1 MNDKS
6 QRWLWALLINVALA
20 QASIYVMRPMIT
32 YRALENGATGYQ
44 IGLIASI
51 YALVP
56 LVVAVQ
62 MGRWVGRIGEVPLL
76 FAGCLSFIVLGIS
89 FAFLNNIIAIAA
101 ATALAGIAHL
111 SNVAASQA
119 MVASRSP
126 HELQDQN
133 FGYFSFSTSM
143 GHTFGPMLG
152 GIIAGS
158 SGVLPRSSTSSSG
171 VLPRSSTSAFVFAS
185 ILAFLALVPFF
196 LFKSVKEVR
205 SQEERDAAGSIK
217 ARDVIKRPGI
227 KPAIWTSLAVAST
240 NDVLVVILPLIGT
253 ELGIS
258 PVVIGA
264 ILSIRSAAAMVSRF
278 SLGKL
283 TKRFGSSTVMN
294 FSIGISAVF
303 LFASVYATTALTL
316 AIVMAIVGFLLG
328 IGQPLTMSIVSKK
341 TPIEERA
348 MAISIR
354 LFGNRLGQF
363 LVPLGAG
370 ALAAPFG
377 AGAVFVGLAALIAS
391 AGAVSIATLSD
402 NEN

>member
-1 MNDKS
+1 MRKNSADG
-6 QRWLWALLINVALA
+6 WLWALLINVALA

-152 GIIAGS
+152 GIIAG
-158 SGVLPRSSTSSSG
+158 SSG

-402 NEN
+402 QEN

>member
-1 MNDKS
+1 MNDKT

-32 YRALENGATGYQ
+32 YRALENGASGYQ

-89 FAFLNNIIAIAA
+89 FAFLNNIVAIAA

-158 SGVLPRSSTSSSG
+158 SGVLPRSSTS
-171 VLPRSSTSAFVFAS
+171 AFVFAS

-205 SQEERDAAGSIK
+205 SQKERDAAGSIK

>member
-1 MNDKS
+1 MRDKS

-32 YRALENGATGYQ
+32 YRALENGASGYQ

-56 LVVAVQ
+56 LVIAVQ

-76 FAGCLSFIVLGIS
+76 LTGCISFIALGLA
-89 FAFLNNIIAIAA
+89 FAFLNNIVAIAA
-101 ATALAGIAHL
+101 ATALAGVAHL

-119 MVASRSP
+119 MVASRS
-126 HELQDQN
+126 HYELQDQN

-158 SGVLPRSSTSSSG
+158 SGVLPRSSTS
-171 VLPRSSTSAFVFAS
+171 AFVFAS
-185 ILAFLALVPFF
+185 ILALLAIVPFF
-196 LFKSVKEVR
+196 LFKGLKEVR
-205 SQEERDAAGSIK
+205 SQEERDAAGSIR

-240 NDVLVVILPLIGT
+240 NDVLVVILPLVGT

-264 ILSIRSAAAMVSRF
+264 ILSIRSASAMVSRF
-278 SLGKL
+278 SLGRL
-283 TKRFGSSTVMN
+283 TKRFGSANVMN
-294 FSIGISAVF
+294 FSIIISAIF
-303 LFASVYATTALTL
+303 LFASAYASTAVTL
-316 AIVMAIVGFLLG
+316 GVVMAMIGFLLG

-391 AGAVSIATLSD
+391 AGVVSVSKLSD
-402 NEN
+402 DTN

>member
-1 MNDKS
+1 MTRNSAD
-6 QRWLWALLINVALA
+6 RWLWALLINVALA

-32 YRALENGATGYQ
+32 YRALENGASGFQ

-76 FAGCLSFIVLGIS
+76 FAGCLSFIILGVS

-101 ATALAGIAHL
+101 ATALTGVAHL

-126 HELQDQN
+126 HQLQDQN
-133 FGYFSFSTSM
+133 FGYFSFATSM

-158 SGVLPRSSTSSSG
+158 SGVLPQ
-171 VLPRSSTSAFVFAS
+171 SSTSAFIFAA
-185 ILAFLALVPFF
+185 ILAFLATVPFF
-196 LFKSVKEVR
+196 LFKNIKGVR
-205 SQEERDAAGSIK
+205 SQEEREAAGAIK
-217 ARDVIKRPGI
+217 AREVIKRPGI

-240 NDVLVVILPLIGT
+240 NDVLVVILPLVGT
-253 ELGIS
+253 QLGIN

-264 ILSIRSAAAMVSRF
+264 ILSIRSAAAMISRF
-278 SLGKL
+278 SLGRL
-283 TKRFGSSTVMN
+283 TSTFGSARVMN
-294 FSIGISAVF
+294 VSMFISAIF
-303 LFASVYATTALTL
+303 LFVSAFATTEVTL
-316 AIVMAIVGFLLG
+316 GVVMAIVGFLLG

-341 TPIEERA
+341 SPIEERA

-377 AGAVFVGLAALIAS
+377 GGAVFVGLSVLIAS
-391 AGAVSIATLSD
+391 AGLVSVATLSAER
-402 NEN
+402 N

>member
-1 MNDKS
+1 MRDKS

-32 YRALENGATGYQ
+32 YRALENGASGYQ

-56 LVVAVQ
+56 LVIAVQ

-76 FAGCLSFIVLGIS
+76 LTGCISFIALGLA

-158 SGVLPRSSTSSSG
+158 SGVLPRSSTS
-171 VLPRSSTSAFVFAS
+171 AFVFAS
-185 ILAFLALVPFF
+185 ILALLAIVPFF
-196 LFKSVKEVR
+196 LFKGLKEVR
-205 SQEERDAAGSIK
+205 SQEERDAAGSIR

-240 NDVLVVILPLIGT
+240 NDVLVVILPLVGT

-264 ILSIRSAAAMVSRF
+264 ILSIRSASAMVSRF
-278 SLGKL
+278 SLGRL
-283 TKRFGSSTVMN
+283 TKRFGSANVMN
-294 FSIGISAVF
+294 FSIIISAIF
-303 LFASVYATTALTL
+303 LFASAYASTAVTL
-316 AIVMAIVGFLLG
+316 GVVMAMIGFLLG

-391 AGAVSIATLSD
+391 AGVVSVSKLSD
-402 NEN
+402 DPN

>member
-152 GIIAGS
+152 GIIAG
-158 SGVLPRSSTSSSG
+158 SSG

>member
-1 MNDKS
+1 MTRNSAD
-6 QRWLWALLINVALA
+6 RWLWALLINVALA

-32 YRALENGATGYQ
+32 YRALENGASGFQ

-76 FAGCLSFIVLGIS
+76 FAGCLSFIILGVS

-101 ATALAGIAHL
+101 ATALTGVAHL

-126 HELQDQN
+126 HQLQDQN
-133 FGYFSFSTSM
+133 FGYFSFATSM

-158 SGVLPRSSTSSSG
+158 SGVLPQ
-171 VLPRSSTSAFVFAS
+171 SSTSAFIFAA
-185 ILAFLALVPFF
+185 ILAFLATVPFF
-196 LFKSVKEVR
+196 LFKNIKGVR
-205 SQEERDAAGSIK
+205 SQEEREAAGAIK
-217 ARDVIKRPGI
+217 AREVIKRPGI

-240 NDVLVVILPLIGT
+240 NDVLVVILPLVGT
-253 ELGIS
+253 QLGIN

-264 ILSIRSAAAMVSRF
+264 ILSIRSAAAMISRF
-278 SLGKL
+278 SLGRL
-283 TKRFGSSTVMN
+283 TSTFGSARVMN
-294 FSIGISAVF
+294 FSMFISAIF
-303 LFASVYATTALTL
+303 LFVSAFATTEVTL
-316 AIVMAIVGFLLG
+316 GVVMAIVGFLLG

-341 TPIEERA
+341 SPIEERA

-377 AGAVFVGLAALIAS
+377 GGAVFVGLSVLIAS
-391 AGAVSIATLSD
+391 AGLVSVATLSAER
-402 NEN
+402 N

>member
-1 MNDKS
+1 MNAKG

-56 LVVAVQ
+56 LIIAVQ

-76 FAGCLSFIVLGIS
+76 FAGCISFIALGIA

-158 SGVLPRSSTSSSG
+158 SGVLPRSSTS
-171 VLPRSSTSAFVFAS
+171 AFVFAS
-185 ILAFLALVPFF
+185 ILALLAIVPFF
-196 LFKSVKEVR
+196 LFKGLNEVR
-205 SQEERDAAGSIK
+205 SQEERDAAGSIR

-240 NDVLVVILPLIGT
+240 NDVLVVILPLVGT

-264 ILSIRSAAAMVSRF
+264 ILSIRSAAAMISRF
-278 SLGKL
+278 SLGRL
-283 TKRFGSSTVMN
+283 TKRFGSASVMN
-294 FSIGISAVF
+294 FSIFVSALF
-303 LFASVYATTALTL
+303 LFGSAYASTAVTL
-316 AIVMAIVGFLLG
+316 GIVMAVVGFLLG

-363 LVPLGAG
+363 LVPIGAG

-377 AGAVFVGLAALIAS
+377 GGAVFVGLAGLIAS
-391 AGAVSIATLSD
+391 AGVVSLVKISD
-402 NEN
+402 DPH

>member
-1 MNDKS
+1 MRDKS

-32 YRALENGATGYQ
+32 YRALENGASGYQ

-56 LVVAVQ
+56 LLIAVQ

-76 FAGCLSFIVLGIS
+76 LAGCVSFIALGIS
-89 FAFLNNIIAIAA
+89 FAFLNNIAAIAA

-158 SGVLPRSSTSSSG
+158 SGVLPRSSTS
-171 VLPRSSTSAFVFAS
+171 AFVFAS
-185 ILAFLALVPFF
+185 ILALLAIVPFF
-196 LFKSVKEVR
+196 LFKGLSDLR
-205 SQEERDAAGSIK
+205 SQEERDAAGLIK

-240 NDVLVVILPLIGT
+240 NDVLVVILPLVGT
-253 ELGIS
+253 ELGIN

-264 ILSIRSAAAMVSRF
+264 ILSLRSAAAMISRF
-278 SLGKL
+278 SLGRL
-283 TKRFGSSTVMN
+283 TKRFGSATVMN
-294 FSIGISAVF
+294 FSIIVSALF
-303 LFASVYATTALTL
+303 LFASAYANTALTL
-316 AIVMAIVGFLLG
+316 GVVMAVVGFLLG

-363 LVPLGAG
+363 LVPIGAG
-370 ALAAPFG
+370 ALTAPFG
-377 AGAVFVGLAALIAS
+377 GGAVFVGLAALIAS
-391 AGAVSIATLSD
+391 AGVVSVTKLSD
-402 NEN
+402 D

>member
-44 IGLIASI
+44 VGLVASI

-56 LVVAVQ
+56 LIVAVQ

-76 FAGCLSFIVLGIS
+76 LAGCLSFIVLGIA

-126 HELQDQN
+126 HQLQDQN
-133 FGYFSFSTSM
+133 FGYFSFATSL
-143 GHTFGPMLG
+143 GHTFGPMFG
-152 GIIAGS
+152 GIIAG
-158 SGVLPRSSTSSSG
+158 SSG

-185 ILAFLALVPFF
+185 ILAALAMIPFF
-196 LFKSVKEVR
+196 LFKGVKEVR
-205 SQEERDAAGSIK
+205 SQEERDAAGAIR

-240 NDVLVVILPLIGT
+240 NDVLVVILPLVGT
-253 ELGIS
+253 QLGIN

-278 SLGKL
+278 SLGRL
-283 TKRFGSSTVMN
+283 TAKFGSSRVMN
-294 FSIGISAVF
+294 ISIFFSAIF
-303 LFASVYATTALTL
+303 LFASAFASTAITL
-316 AIVMAIVGFLLG
+316 GLVMGLIGFLLG
-328 IGQPLTMSIVSKK
+328 TGQPLTMSIVSKK

-377 AGAVFVGLAALIAS
+377 GGAVFVGLAVLIAS
-391 AGAVSIATLSD
+391 AGVVSVATLSD
-402 NEN
+402 DEK

>member
-62 MGRWVGRIGEVPLL
+62 MGRWVGRIGEIPLL

-126 HELQDQN
+126 HDLQDQN

-152 GIIAGS
+152 GIIAG
-158 SGVLPRSSTSSSG
+158 SSG

-402 NEN
+402 QEN

>member
-1 MNDKS
+1 MRDKS

-32 YRALENGATGYQ
+32 YRALENGASGYQ

-56 LVVAVQ
+56 LVIAVQ

-76 FAGCLSFIVLGIS
+76 LTGCISFIALGLA

-158 SGVLPRSSTSSSG
+158 SGVLPRSSTS
-171 VLPRSSTSAFVFAS
+171 AFVFAS
-185 ILAFLALVPFF
+185 ILALLAIVPFF
-196 LFKSVKEVR
+196 LFKGLKEVR
-205 SQEERDAAGSIK
+205 SQEERDAAGSIR

-240 NDVLVVILPLIGT
+240 NDVLVVILPLVGT

-264 ILSIRSAAAMVSRF
+264 ILSIRSASAMVSRF
-278 SLGKL
+278 SLGRL
-283 TKRFGSSTVMN
+283 TKRFGSANVMN
-294 FSIGISAVF
+294 FSIIISAVF
-303 LFASVYATTALTL
+303 LFASAYASTAVTL
-316 AIVMAIVGFLLG
+316 GVVMAIIGFLLG

-377 AGAVFVGLAALIAS
+377 AGAVFVGLSALIAS
-391 AGAVSIATLSD
+391 AGVVSVSKLSD
-402 NEN
+402 DPN

>member
-76 FAGCLSFIVLGIS
+76 LAGCLSFIVLGIS

-158 SGVLPRSSTSSSG
+158 SGVLPRSSTS
-171 VLPRSSTSAFVFAS
+171 AFVFAS

-205 SQEERDAAGSIK
+205 SEEERDAAASIK
-217 ARDVIKRPGI
+217 ARDVMKRPGI

-283 TKRFGSSTVMN
+283 TKRFGSSNVMN
-294 FSIGISAVF
+294 LSIGISAVF

-316 AIVMAIVGFLLG
+316 GIVMAIVGFLLG

-391 AGAVSIATLSD
+391 AGVVSVATLSNND
-402 NEN
+402 N

>member
-126 HELQDQN
+126 HDLQDQN

-152 GIIAGS
+152 GIIAG
-158 SGVLPRSSTSSSG
+158 SSG

-402 NEN
+402 QEN

>member
-32 YRALENGATGYQ
+32 YRALENGASGYQ

-56 LVVAVQ
+56 LVIAVQ

-76 FAGCLSFIVLGIS
+76 LAGCISFVALGIS

-158 SGVLPRSSTSSSG
+158 SGVLPRSSTS
-171 VLPRSSTSAFVFAS
+171 AFVFAS
-185 ILAFLALVPFF
+185 ILALLAIVPFF
-196 LFKSVKEVR
+196 LFKGLNEVR
-205 SQEERDAAGSIK
+205 SKEERDAAGSIK
-217 ARDVIKRPGI
+217 ARNVIKRPGI
-227 KPAIWTSLAVAST
+227 RPAIWTSLAVAST
-240 NDVLVVILPLIGT
+240 NDVLVVILPLVGT

-258 PVVIGA
+258 PVLIGA
-264 ILSIRSAAAMVSRF
+264 ILSIRSAAAMISRF
-278 SLGKL
+278 SLGRL
-283 TKRFGSSTVMN
+283 TKRFGSATVMN
-294 FSIGISAVF
+294 FSIFVSAIF
-303 LFASVYATTALTL
+303 LFASAYASTAATL
-316 AIVMAIVGFLLG
+316 GIVMAVVGFLLG

-377 AGAVFVGLAALIAS
+377 GGAVFIGLAALIAS
-391 AGAVSIATLSD
+391 AGVVSVSKLSD
-402 NEN
+402 DPN

>member
-32 YRALENGATGYQ
+32 YRALENGASGYQ

-56 LVVAVQ
+56 LVIAVQ

-76 FAGCLSFIVLGIS
+76 LAGCISFVALGIS
-89 FAFLNNIIAIAA
+89 FAFLNNIITIAA

-158 SGVLPRSSTSSSG
+158 SGVLPRSSTS
-171 VLPRSSTSAFVFAS
+171 AFIFAS
-185 ILAFLALVPFF
+185 ILALLAIVPFF
-196 LFKSVKEVR
+196 LFKGLNAVR
-205 SQEERDAAGSIK
+205 SKEERDAAGSIR

-240 NDVLVVILPLIGT
+240 NDVLVVILPLVGT

-264 ILSIRSAAAMVSRF
+264 ILSLRSAAAMISRF
-278 SLGKL
+278 SLGRL

-294 FSIGISAVF
+294 FSIFVSAIF
-303 LFASVYATTALTL
+303 LFGSASASTAATLG
-316 AIVMAIVGFLLG
+316 IVMAVVGFLLG

-377 AGAVFVGLAALIAS
+377 GGAVFVGLAALIAS
-391 AGAVSIATLSD
+391 AGVVSVSKLSD
-402 NEN
+402 DPN

>member
-1 MNDKS
+1 MRDKS

-32 YRALENGATGYQ
+32 YRALENGASGYQ

-56 LVVAVQ
+56 LVIAVQ

-76 FAGCLSFIVLGIS
+76 LTGCISFIALGLA
-89 FAFLNNIIAIAA
+89 FAFLNNIVAIAA

-158 SGVLPRSSTSSSG
+158 SGVLPRSSTS
-171 VLPRSSTSAFVFAS
+171 AFVFAS
-185 ILAFLALVPFF
+185 ILALLAIVPFF
-196 LFKSVKEVR
+196 LFKGLKEVR
-205 SQEERDAAGSIK
+205 SQEERDAAGSIR

-240 NDVLVVILPLIGT
+240 NDVLVVILPLVGT

-264 ILSIRSAAAMVSRF
+264 ILSIRSASAMVSRF
-278 SLGKL
+278 SLGRL
-283 TKRFGSSTVMN
+283 TKRFGSANVMN
-294 FSIGISAVF
+294 FSIIISAIF
-303 LFASVYATTALTL
+303 LFASAYASTAVTL
-316 AIVMAIVGFLLG
+316 GVVMAMIGFLLG

-391 AGAVSIATLSD
+391 AGVVSVSKLSD
-402 NEN
+402 DTN

>member
-158 SGVLPRSSTSSSG
+158 SGVLPRSSTS
-171 VLPRSSTSAFVFAS
+171 AFVFAS

-294 FSIGISAVF
+294 FSIGISALF

>member
-1 MNDKS
+1 MRDKS

-32 YRALENGATGYQ
+32 YRALENGASGYQ

-56 LVVAVQ
+56 LVIAVQ

-76 FAGCLSFIVLGIS
+76 LTGCISFIALGLA
-89 FAFLNNIIAIAA
+89 FAFLNNIVAIAA
-101 ATALAGIAHL
+101 ATALAGVAHL

-126 HELQDQN
+126 YELQDQN

-158 SGVLPRSSTSSSG
+158 SGVLPRSSTS
-171 VLPRSSTSAFVFAS
+171 AFVFAS
-185 ILAFLALVPFF
+185 ILALLAIVPFF
-196 LFKSVKEVR
+196 LFKGLKEVR
-205 SQEERDAAGSIK
+205 SQEERDAAGSIR

-240 NDVLVVILPLIGT
+240 NDVLVVILPLVGT

-264 ILSIRSAAAMVSRF
+264 ILSIRSASAMVSRF
-278 SLGKL
+278 SLGRL
-283 TKRFGSSTVMN
+283 TKRFGSANVMN
-294 FSIGISAVF
+294 FSIIISAIF
-303 LFASVYATTALTL
+303 LFASAYASTAVTL
-316 AIVMAIVGFLLG
+316 GVVMAMIGFLLG

-391 AGAVSIATLSD
+391 AGVVSVSKLSD
-402 NEN
+402 DTN

>member
-1 MNDKS
+1 MNRNSAD
-6 QRWLWALLINVALA
+6 RWLWALLINVALA

-152 GIIAGS
+152 GIIAG
-158 SGVLPRSSTSSSG
+158 SSG

-402 NEN
+402 QEN

>member
-1 MNDKS
+1 MTRNSAD
-6 QRWLWALLINVALA
+6 RWLWALLINVALA

-32 YRALENGATGYQ
+32 YRALENGASGFQ

-76 FAGCLSFIVLGIS
+76 FAGCLSFIILGVS

-101 ATALAGIAHL
+101 ATALTGVAHL

-126 HELQDQN
+126 HQLQDQN
-133 FGYFSFSTSM
+133 FGYFSFATSM

-158 SGVLPRSSTSSSG
+158 SGVLPQ
-171 VLPRSSTSAFVFAS
+171 SSTSAFIFAA
-185 ILAFLALVPFF
+185 ILAFLATVPFF
-196 LFKSVKEVR
+196 LFKNIKGVR
-205 SQEERDAAGSIK
+205 SQEEREAAGAIK

-240 NDVLVVILPLIGT
+240 NDVLVVILPLVGT
-253 ELGIS
+253 QLGIN

-264 ILSIRSAAAMVSRF
+264 ILSIRSAAAMISRF
-278 SLGKL
+278 SLGRL
-283 TKRFGSSTVMN
+283 TSTFGSARVMN
-294 FSIGISAVF
+294 FSMFISAIF
-303 LFASVYATTALTL
+303 LFVSAFATTEVTL
-316 AIVMAIVGFLLG
+316 GVVMAIVGFLLG

-341 TPIEERA
+341 SPIEERA

-377 AGAVFVGLAALIAS
+377 GGAVFVGLSVLIAS
-391 AGAVSIATLSD
+391 AGLVSVATLSAER
-402 NEN
+402 N

>member
-1 MNDKS
+1 MNAKS

-32 YRALENGATGYQ
+32 YRALENGASGYQ

-56 LVVAVQ
+56 LVIAVQ

-76 FAGCLSFIVLGIS
+76 FAGCISFIALGIA

-158 SGVLPRSSTSSSG
+158 SGVLPRSSTS
-171 VLPRSSTSAFVFAS
+171 AFVFAS
-185 ILAFLALVPFF
+185 ILALLAIVPFF
-196 LFKSVKEVR
+196 LFKGLNEVR

-240 NDVLVVILPLIGT
+240 NDVLVVILPLVGT

-264 ILSIRSAAAMVSRF
+264 ILSIRSAAAMISRF
-278 SLGKL
+278 SLGRL
-283 TKRFGSSTVMN
+283 TKRFGSATVMN
-294 FSIGISAVF
+294 FSIFVSAIF
-303 LFASVYATTALTL
+303 LFGSAYASTAFTL
-316 AIVMAIVGFLLG
+316 GIVMAVVGFLLG

-363 LVPLGAG
+363 LVPIGAG

-377 AGAVFVGLAALIAS
+377 GGAVFVGLAGLIAS
-391 AGAVSIATLSD
+391 AGVVSLAKLSED
-402 NEN
+402 SN

>member
-1 MNDKS
+1 MSDKS

-76 FAGCLSFIVLGIS
+76 LAGCFSFIVLGIS

-152 GIIAGS
+152 GIIAG
-158 SGVLPRSSTSSSG
+158 SSG

-264 ILSIRSAAAMVSRF
+264 ILSIRSAAAMISRF

-294 FSIGISAVF
+294 FSIGVSALF

-391 AGAVSIATLSD
+391 AGVVSIATLSD
-402 NEN
+402 QEN

>member
-32 YRALENGATGYQ
+32 YRALENGASGYQ

-56 LVVAVQ
+56 LVIAVQ

-76 FAGCLSFIVLGIS
+76 LAGCISFIALGIS

-158 SGVLPRSSTSSSG
+158 SGVLPRSSTS
-171 VLPRSSTSAFVFAS
+171 AFVFAF
-185 ILAFLALVPFF
+185 ILALLAIVPFF
-196 LFKSVKEVR
+196 LFKGLNEVR
-205 SQEERDAAGSIK
+205 SKEERDAAGSIK

-240 NDVLVVILPLIGT
+240 NDVLVVILPLVGT

-264 ILSIRSAAAMVSRF
+264 ILSLRSAAAMISRF
-278 SLGKL
+278 SLGRL
-283 TKRFGSSTVMN
+283 TKRFGSATVMN
-294 FSIGISAVF
+294 FSIFVSAIF
-303 LFASVYATTALTL
+303 LFGSAYASTAITL
-316 AIVMAIVGFLLG
+316 GVVMAVIGFLLG

-377 AGAVFVGLAALIAS
+377 GGAVFVGLAALIAS
-391 AGAVSIATLSD
+391 AGVVSVSKLSD
-402 NEN
+402 GPN